1 VNRDLVFGAAGVVVA
16 AGYYLL
22 ASAIPESALADAVGP
37 QGLPRIYALV
47 LAALSFI
54 LIVRSARRAPA
65 PLTPAPVPRT
75 PVPAGP
81 KGPAPR
87 DVAGMLAIGVVYLL
101 VVPWLGYVV
110 SLAGLIL
117 ATTWYQGGVMRRQ
130 IVVVAVCGAIVF
142 WLLFVLLLR
151 IPHPPGVWA
160 ALF

>member
-1 VNRDLVFGAAGVVVA
+1 MNRDLVFGAAGVVVA

-22 ASAIPESALADAVGP
+22 ASTIPQSALADAVGP
-37 QGLPRIYALV
+37 QGLPKTYALV
-47 LAALSFI
+47 LAALSLI

-65 PLTPAPVPRT
+65 TLTPAPFPLSPPLSRVL
-75 PVPAGP
+75 
-81 KGPAPR
+81 
-87 DVAGMLAIGVVYLL
+87 GMLVIGVVYIA
-101 VVPWLGYVV
+101 VVPWLGYVL

-130 IVVVAVCGAIVF
+130 IVVVAVSGAIVF

-151 IPHPPGVWA
+151 IPHPAGVWA